1 MLFFQFITNNDIIWI
16 FGIQLQL
23 QESTKNKPEN
33 MFDLEAVQEMLKNSK
48 LDRSENSEKCKIL
61 FDSFLAS
68 SSRKPQIELCDKTET
83 VELKK
88 HIDVKLI
95 ELENN
100 LNERLNKIE
109 TNISEKLNKI
119 LFLIEKNHS

>member
-48 LDRSENSEKCKIL
+48 LDRSENSKNCKIL

-109 TNISEKLNKI
+109 TDISEKLNKI
-119 LFLIEKNHS
+119 LFLIEKNQS